1 MSFPFSAIRKA
12 DAQLWRVGA
21 EVPEGYYDIPLEI
34 KQREWNGIGSDKG
47 VLKILV
53 MPTNFLLPWMLAA
66 SLPHDI
72 LWGIRNDGTRETFGR
87 SNAEWKR
94 NCYRLA
100 DDSLGWVWPK
110 MLRETIRNSR
120 QFEAR
125 QGWKILMSDKCWD
138 VFQASAQIANEGP
151 ERGEP

>member
-1 MSFPFSAIRKA
+1 VSFPFSVIRKA
-12 DAQLWRVGA
+12 DAQLRRVGA
-21 EVPEGYYDIPLEI
+21 EVPDGYFDIPLET
-34 KQREWNGIGSDKG
+34 KQEEWNGIGSDKG
-47 VLKILV
+47 YLKCLV
-53 MPTNFLLPWMLAA
+53 MPANFLLPWMLAA

-72 LWGIRNDGTRETFGR
+72 LWGIRNDGTRETFER
-87 SNAEWKR
+87 SNAEWKH

-120 QFEAR
+120 KFEAR

-151 ERGEP
+151 ERSEP

>member
-1 MSFPFSAIRKA
+1 MSFPFSVIRKA
-12 DAQLWRVGA
+12 DSQLRRVGA
-21 EVPEGYYDIPLEI
+21 EVPDGYYDIPLDI
-34 KQREWNGIGSDKG
+34 KQRGWNGIGSDSG
-47 VLKILV
+47 YLKILV

-72 LWGIRNDGTRETFGR
+72 LWGVRNDGTRETFER

-120 QFEAR
+120 KFEAR

>member
-1 MSFPFSAIRKA
+1 MSFPFSVIRKA
-12 DAQLWRVGA
+12 DSQLRRVGA
-21 EVPEGYYDIPLEI
+21 EVPEGYYDISVDV
-34 KQREWNGIGSDKG
+34 KQQEWNGIGSDKG

-53 MPTNFLLPWMLAA
+53 MPTNFLLPWMLSA

-72 LWGIRNDGTRETFGR
+72 LWGIRNDGTRETFER

-120 QFEAR
+120 KFEAR
-125 QGWKILMSDKCWD
+125 QGWKILMSDKCWE
-138 VFQASAQIANEGP
+138 VFQESARIADEGP